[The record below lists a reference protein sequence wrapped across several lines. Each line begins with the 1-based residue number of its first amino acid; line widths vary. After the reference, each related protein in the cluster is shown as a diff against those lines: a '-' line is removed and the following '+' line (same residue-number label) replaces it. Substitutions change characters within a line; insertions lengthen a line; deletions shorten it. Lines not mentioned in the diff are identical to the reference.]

1 MNSSN
6 GWKSALERFRTR
18 RNNSSSRHL
27 VENGSDG
34 GLSPV
39 KDNDPEGETASALA
53 SCRDDIKALWEDDIV
68 SEALSRRKVRI
79 EDEPGL

>member
-18 RNNSSSRHL
+18 RNNSFQRHH

-39 KDNDPEGETASALA
+39 KDNDPDGETASVLA

-68 SEALSRRKVRI
+68 LEVLSRRKVRI
-79 EDEPGL
+79 EDDPGL